1 MTATARR
8 DAGYSLIEVLVATA
22 ILSVALGVLYGSVVA
37 QMRRHV
43 GQTLLAETMHAERAA
58 FDAVAQQIGMA
69 GYGVPIADTPRR
81 PAMLLEATPTRLRFW
96 TNPQATRAF
105 LATAAKLGD
114 RALTVTSSAGF
125 RTGHTVFVTDGSRWA
140 SAAFASA
147 KGDQISLG
155 QALTYNFAA
164 GALVVP
170 IEEVTLEFAK
180 GALWRNG
187 VQAITNVDDLRF
199 TYDAA
204 TPAAVRVVSITMTM
218 RTRVPEPG
226 TRDRV
231 AVLATTR
238 IAPPSLAL

>member
-1 MTATARR
+1 MSPGRR
-8 DAGYSLIEVLVATA
+8 NAAGYSLLEVLVATA
-22 ILSVALGVLYGSVVA
+22 ILSVALGVLYGSLVA

-81 PAMLLEATPTRLRFW
+81 PAMLLETGPTRLRFW

-105 LATAAKLGD
+105 LTSAAKLGD
-114 RALTVTSSAGF
+114 RNLTVTASAGF
-125 RTGHTVFVTDGSRWA
+125 RPGHTVFVTDGSRWA
-140 SAAFASA
+140 SAALAGA

-155 QALTYNFAA
+155 QALPYNFAA

-187 VQAITNVDDLRF
+187 VRAISNVDDLRF

-204 TPAAVRVVSITMTM
+204 TPAAVRVVSITMSM

-231 AVLATTR
+231 TVLATTR